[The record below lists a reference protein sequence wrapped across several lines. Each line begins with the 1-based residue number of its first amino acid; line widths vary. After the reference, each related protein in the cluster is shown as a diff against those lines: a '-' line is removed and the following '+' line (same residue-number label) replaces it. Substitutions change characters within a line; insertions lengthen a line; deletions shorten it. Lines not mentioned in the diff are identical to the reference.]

1 MSKLLPYNET
11 QIYTLG
17 TNLVSQKVIDSY
29 DIKKD
34 IDSFEGPFFTA
45 YLTRLYVF
53 SDMGESIRCQCFFSY
68 L

>member
-34 IDSFEGPFFTA
+34 IDTFEG
-45 YLTRLYVF
+45 
-53 SDMGESIRCQCFFSY
+53 
-68 L
+68 